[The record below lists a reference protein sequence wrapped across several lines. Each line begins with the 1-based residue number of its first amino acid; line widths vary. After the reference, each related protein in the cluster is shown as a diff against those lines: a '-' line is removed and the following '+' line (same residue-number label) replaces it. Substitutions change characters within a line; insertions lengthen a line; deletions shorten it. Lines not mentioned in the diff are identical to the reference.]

1 VSVQVG
7 CAAMVRNCWAYRGSV
22 SLVAAWA
29 LSLVVELGDNL
40 ERREEKNPLESSVSS
55 LVDCC
60 GWLVEE

>member
-1 VSVQVG
+1 
-7 CAAMVRNCWAYRGSV
+7 MVRNCWAYRGSV